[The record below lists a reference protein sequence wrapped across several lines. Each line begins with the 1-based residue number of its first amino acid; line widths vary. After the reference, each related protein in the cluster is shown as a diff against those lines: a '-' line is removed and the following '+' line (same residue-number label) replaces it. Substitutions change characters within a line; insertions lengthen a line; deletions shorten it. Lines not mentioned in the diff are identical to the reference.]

1 MGLRGRL
8 KRLEKES
15 REEFIEIPQR
25 DGPPKVFTEQDMED
39 AFVNLFNRAGAGE
52 DAPPE
57 HPVLEA
63 VRDSSDPQ
71 WRNSFYYV
79 EHPEKHTEPVED
91 LSEQP

>member
-1 MGLRGRL
+1 MGIRGWL
-8 KRLEKES
+8 KRLE
-15 REEFIEIPQR
+15 REARGEYIEIPQR
-25 DGPPKVFTEQDMED
+25 EGPPKVFTEQDMED
-39 AFVNLFNRAGAGE
+39 AFVNLFNGAGAGE

-79 EHPEKHTEPVED
+79 EDPEKHTEPVEH